1 MLYNPV
7 KGTNRT
13 YYGIV
18 QVKSGNVTS
27 SQVRDF
33 KGTLEREKSDYGI
46 FLTLED
52 PTEPM
57 NREVVVAGHIKTEWN
72 ASIPKVQVFTIN
84 ELLEG
89 KQPEFPFPPNNY
101 NTATRGKR
109 ILPQTEEKQTMLS
122 SGDQNEEK

>member
-57 NREVVVAGHIKTEWN
+57 NREAVVAGHIKTEWN

-89 KQPEFPFPPNNY
+89 KQPEFPFPPDNY
-101 NTATRGKR
+101 NTAARGKR
-109 ILPQTEEKQTMLS
+109 TTKATEQKTLQE
-122 SGDQNEEK
+122 